1 MARTSFKPTRERK
14 QRRKAQQPQQEQPT
28 HSLDPNAE
36 VIIPDASAKA
46 QRRAELLRT
55 LAAPKMSSKKAKRL
69 KKYIESKLRKEE
81 TNILLAKLAETKVD
95 TSLFVSARDIGK
107 AKETKKEKVQRA
119 LKQVEAGL
127 SGTGAEEVL
136 VVERHV
142 RGVEEWDEVMGKRR
156 RVEEDEEMLEEVVVE
171 QGEKESLVE
180 EEGSEVTQKQT
191 NMDSAARERALL
203 EQSFYVATIGG
214 GLKRPLEVDELG
226 KPIIKKIKRTKAPQE
241 LVRATP
247 ARAKYDYNK
256 PDSESEGEGEEE
268 DKDTSMDGDSE
279 EEESEAEDEEEE
291 AEEWNGFSDSIKGE
305 SSEGEDGSSD
315 EAEES
320 SSDNDND
327 GFNDGN
333 DTDDDGPD
341 ASESESNDAP
351 VPRLKKGTSAAASAF
366 KAWAESA
373 RLKAL
378 GVDEPKPEN
387 SIPIFPKL
395 PPGVTLPRRASST
408 SPAPEPISAPSTPP
422 KPASFVTVN
431 RPEDIQLSRL
441 NLPIVALEQPIME
454 TISVNSTVVICGAT
468 GSGKT
473 TQVPQFL
480 YEAGYGNSK
489 APDSPGIIGITQ
501 PRRVAAVSMAK
512 RVQEELGEDHKGK
525 VGYQIRFE
533 GTVGPETAIKFM
545 TDGVLLREL
554 ARDIL
559 LTKYSAIVID
569 EAHERGVN
577 TDILIGIMS
586 RVVRLREEMHKED
599 STKTKLLKLIIM
611 SATLRVSDF
620 TENKS
625 LFSNPPP
632 VINAEARQFPVSMHF
647 SRRTARDYVDEAYKK
662 ICKMHRQLP
671 SGGILVFLTSQHEI
685 QYLKKKLREKFP
697 LQQAEKE
704 EEERNEKEPKV
715 KILAREAVVETED
728 VELTTHSDSSV
739 HKPLIDDDDERVNDD
754 IDFLSDSD
762 NESDLGGAEHED
774 KDKESS
780 SSTHS
785 ASTAPLHILPLYS
798 LLPTDQQLRIFA
810 PPPPGHRLCVLATNI
825 AETSLTIPNIRY
837 VVDTGRVKSRTYNKS
852 TGVTSYDI
860 TWVSKASAAQRAGR
874 AGRTGPGHCYRLYSS
889 AVFERDFKQFSDPEI
904 LGMPIEGVVLQMKG
918 MNIEKVVNF
927 PFPTP
932 PGKEELRRAER
943 VLGYL
948 GALKAPSTSTEL
960 WDAGGGRGMLTDI
973 GRAMAM
979 FPLPPRF
986 AKILIIGQQHGC
998 LPYVIAIVA
1007 GLSIGEL
1014 FIPEHQLNIP
1024 TTDDTDEDVPDGDTY
1039 KPAPTNQQN
1048 LTVTRAQSTCKAY
1061 YASRRV
1067 FTHLDPQTD
1076 ILVLLSAVCAFEYE
1090 YSTKGPSAAEAWCL
1104 KHFIRYKGM
1113 IETRRLRKQ
1122 LSNIVK
1128 ANCPSAVPTSNKS
1141 KPLVLEPPTTVQN
1154 KAIKQIIAAGFI
1166 DQIAIRADL
1175 LPPTTTGTTEPL
1187 PPLRKYTNTTKVPYV
1202 TLHPHSTTDLTA
1214 YAYIHPTSTLSQTHP
1229 TNAPN
1234 FVIYSTL
1241 TTPGNAVVISG
1252 EKKVRMIVLTGLES
1266 GNVVAGLAKGT
1277 RLLRW
1282 GKPLG
1287 GEVSVDGEV
1296 GEGGLKKEVWCQR
1309 ILRREGGAGDRGWEL
1324 GVEKVRMVK
1333 RRGGWVVEE

>member
-1 MARTSFKPTRERK
+1 MARISFKPTRERK
-14 QRRKAQQPQQEQPT
+14 QRRKAQQLQQEQPT
-28 HSLDPNAE
+28 HSQDPNAD
-36 VIIPDASAKA
+36 VIIPDASIKA
-46 QRRAELLRT
+46 QRRSELLRT
-55 LAAPKMSSKKAKRL
+55 LAPPKMSSKKAKRL
-69 KKYIESKLRKEE
+69 NKYIENKLRKEE
-81 TNILLAKLAETKVD
+81 TNTLLAKLAEAKVD

-107 AKETKKEKVQRA
+107 ARETKKEKVRRA

-136 VVERHV
+136 FVERHV

-156 RVEEDEEMLEEVVVE
+156 RVKEDEETLEEVVVE
-171 QGEKESLVE
+171 QGEKESLMEQKKTE
-180 EEGSEVTQKQT
+180 EGGSEVTQKQP

-203 EQSFYVATIGG
+203 EQSFYVTNIGG
-214 GLKRPLEVDELG
+214 GLKRPLEVDESG

-247 ARAKYDYNK
+247 APVKYDYNK
-256 PDSESEGEGEEE
+256 PDTESEGESEGEDE
-268 DKDTSMDGDSE
+268 DTSMDGDGE
-279 EEESEAEDEEEE
+279 GEESESESEYESEEEE
-291 AEEWNGFSDSIKGE
+291 AEEWNGFSDSIKEE

-320 SSDNDND
+320 SSDDDKD
-327 GFNDGN
+327 GFDDGN
-333 DTDDDGPD
+333 DSDDGGPD
-341 ASESESNDAP
+341 AGESESDDAP

-408 SPAPEPISAPSTPP
+408 SPAPDPMPASSSPQ
-422 KPASFVTVN
+422 KPASFVIVN
-431 RPEDIQLSRL
+431 RPEEIQLSRL

-454 TISVNSTVVICGAT
+454 TISANSTVVICGAT

-480 YEAGYGNSK
+480 YEAGYGHSK
-489 APDSPGIIGITQ
+489 APDSPGMIGITQ

-554 ARDIL
+554 ARDFL
-559 LTKYSAIVID
+559 LTKYSAIIID

-586 RVVRLREEMHKED
+586 RVVRLREEMHKQD
-599 STKTKLLKLIIM
+599 PTKTKLLKLIIM

-632 VINAEARQFPVSMHF
+632 VFNAEARQFPVSMHF

-671 SGGILVFLTSQHEI
+671 SGGILVFLTGQNEI
-685 QYLKKKLREKFP
+685 QYLMKKLKKKFP
-697 LQQAEKE
+697 LQKAEKD

-715 KILAREAVVETED
+715 KILASEAVVETED
-728 VELTTHSDSSV
+728 VELTTHSDSSI

-837 VVDTGRVKSRTYNKS
+837 VVDTGRVKSRTYNKF

-932 PGKEELRRAER
+932 PSKEELRRAER

-948 GALKAPSTSTEL
+948 GALKAPSTRRT
-960 WDAGGGRGMLTDI
+960 
-973 GRAMAM
+973 MAM

-1007 GLSIGEL
+1007 ALSIGEL
-1014 FIPEHQLNIP
+1014 FIPEHQLNLP
-1024 TTDDTDEDVPDGDTY
+1024 TTDDTDEGDPDGDTS

-1048 LTVTRAQSTCKAY
+1048 LTATHAQSACKAY

-1090 YSTKGPSAAEAWCL
+1090 YSTKGPSAAEAWSQKL
-1104 KHFIRYKGM
+1104 FIRYKGM

-1128 ANCPSAVPTSNKS
+1128 ANCPSSVPTPNKS
-1141 KPLVLEPPTTVQN
+1141 KPLVLEPPTT
-1154 KAIKQIIAAGFI
+1154 
-1166 DQIAIRADL
+1166 
-1175 LPPTTTGTTEPL
+1175 PL
-1187 PPLRKYTNTTKVPYV
+1187 PPLRKYTNTTKIPYAP
-1202 TLHPHSTTDLTA
+1202 LHPHSTTDLTA
-1214 YAYIHPTSTLSQTHP
+1214 YAYIHPTSTLSQIHP
-1229 TNAPN
+1229 TNAPK

-1241 TTPGNAVVISG
+1241 TTPGNAVVITG
-1252 EKKVRMIVLTGLES
+1252 EKRVRMIVLTGVES

-1287 GEVSVDGEV
+1287 GKVSVGGEGEEG
-1296 GEGGLKKEVWCQR
+1296 GEGGLKKEVWFC
-1309 ILRREGGAGDRGWEL
+1309 LAF
-1324 GVEKVRMVK
+1324 MPC
-1333 RRGGWVVEE
+1333 VVYITIAR

>member
-1 MARTSFKPTRERK
+1 MVRTSFKPTRERK
-14 QRRKAQQPQQEQPT
+14 QRRKAQQPQQAQLT
-28 HSLDPNAE
+28 DSQDPNAE
-36 VIIPDASAKA
+36 IVVPDASAKA
-46 QRRAELLRT
+46 QRRAQLLSA
-55 LAAPKMSSKKAKRL
+55 LAPPKMTSKKAKRL
-69 KKYIESKLRKEE
+69 KKYIENKLRKEE
-81 TNILLAKLAETKVD
+81 TNALLAKLAETKVD

-107 AKETKKEKVQRA
+107 AKETKKEKIQRA
-119 LKQVEAGL
+119 LKEMERGL
-127 SGTGAEEVL
+127 TGTGAEEVL
-136 VVERHV
+136 FVKRQE
-142 RGVEEWDEVMGKRR
+142 RGVEEWEGVVRKS
-156 RVEEDEEMLEEVVVE
+156 VEKGEEILEDEVVVE
-171 QGEKESLVE
+171 QGEKQSPVEQEKMVE
-180 EEGSEVTQKQT
+180 EGCEVTQEHPK
-191 NMDSAARERALL
+191 MDSAARERALL
-203 EQSFYVATIGG
+203 EQSFSVTTIGG
-214 GLKRPLEVDELG
+214 GLKRPLEVDESG

-247 ARAKYDYNK
+247 APVKYDYDK
-256 PDSESEGEGEEE
+256 PDTESEGEGEGE
-268 DKDTSMDGDSE
+268 DEDTSMDGDSE
-279 EEESEAEDEEEE
+279 EESENEGDEE
-291 AEEWNGFSDSIKGE
+291 AEEWNGFGDSIKAE
-305 SSEGEDGSSD
+305 SDEGEHGSSD
-315 EAEES
+315 KAEGG
-320 SSDNDND
+320 SSDDNKDGSDDDDESDDND
-327 GFNDGN
+327 S
-333 DTDDDGPD
+333 D
-341 ASESESNDAP
+341 ADESQSDDAP
-351 VPRLKKGTSAAASAF
+351 VPRLKKGTSAAAAAF

-373 RLKAL
+373 RLKSL

-387 SIPIFPKL
+387 NIPIFPKL
-395 PPGVTLPRRASST
+395 PPGVSLPRRPSST
-408 SPAPEPISAPSTPP
+408 SPPPEPIPAPSATP
-422 KPASFVTVN
+422 KPASYVTVN

-454 TISVNSTVVICGAT
+454 TISSNSTVVICGAT

-489 APDSPGIIGITQ
+489 APDRSGMIGITQ
-501 PRRVAAVSMAK
+501 PRRVAAVSMAR
-512 RVQEELGEDHKGK
+512 RVQDELGEDHKGK

-554 ARDIL
+554 ARDFL

-577 TDILIGIMS
+577 TDILIGVMS
-586 RVVRLREEMHKED
+586 RVVRLREEMHKENP
-599 STKTKLLKLIIM
+599 TTAKLLKIIMM

-625 LFSNPPP
+625 LFSTPPP

-647 SRRTARDYVDEAYKK
+647 SRRTERDYVAEAYKK

-671 SGGILVFLTSQHEI
+671 SGGILVFLTGQNEI
-685 QYLKKKLREKFP
+685 QYLMKKLRQTFP
-697 LQQAEKE
+697 LPKAEKE
-704 EEERNEKEPKV
+704 EEERDEKEPRV
-715 KILAREAVVETED
+715 KILASEAVVETED
-728 VELTTHSDSSV
+728 VELIIHSDSNV
-739 HKPLIDDDDERVNDD
+739 HKPLIDDDDERINND
-754 IDFLSDSD
+754 IDFLFDSD

-774 KDKESS
+774 NDIDPPP
-780 SSTHS
+780 STPS
-785 ASTAPLHILPLYS
+785 TTTAPLHILPLYS
-798 LLPTDQQLRIFA
+798 LLPTDQQLHIFS

-932 PGKEELRRAER
+932 PGKEELRKAER

-948 GALKAPSTSTEL
+948 GALKAPSTSTGL
-960 WDAGGGRGMLTDI
+960 GDAGMGMLTDM
-973 GRAMAM
+973 GRTMAM

-1007 GLSIGEL
+1007 ALSIGEL
-1014 FIPEHQLNIP
+1014 FIPEHQLNLP
-1024 TTDDTDEDVPDGDTY
+1024 TTDGTDEEDFDGDTS

-1048 LTVTRAQSTCKAY
+1048 LTLTRAQSARKAY
-1061 YASRRV
+1061 YASRRI
-1067 FTHLDPQTD
+1067 FTNLDSQTD

-1090 YSTKGPSAAEAWCL
+1090 YSTKGPSIAEAWCQ

-1122 LSNIVK
+1122 LSDIVK
-1128 ANCPSAVPTSNKS
+1128 ANCPSAVPTPN
-1141 KPLVLEPPTTVQN
+1141 KPLVLNPPTTIQI

-1175 LPPTTTGTTEPL
+1175 LPVTTTGTTEPL
-1187 PPLRKYTNTTKVPYV
+1187 PPVKKYTSTTKIPYIP
-1202 TLHPHSTTDLTA
+1202 LHPHSTTDPTA

-1229 TNAPN
+1229 TSAPK

-1241 TTPGNAVVISG
+1241 TTPGNAAMIVG
-1252 EKKVRMIVLTGLES
+1252 EKRVRMVVLTGVES
-1266 GNVVAGLAKGT
+1266 ENVVAGLAKGT
-1277 RLLRW
+1277 RLLGW

-1287 GEVSVDGEV
+1287 GKVSVDG

-1324 GVEKVRMVK
+1324 GVEKVKMVK
-1333 RRGGWVVEE
+1333 RGGGWVVEE